1 MLPTQATPLVGR
13 DTELQD
19 LQRLLLRPDVRLI
32 TIVGVGGV
40 GKTRLAVAVASQ
52 TQSAF
57 EDGARFVDLSAI
69 RESALVMPTLR
80 ELDPPQDMPG
90 EPTEVSRRLRVR
102 CEPAHILSYGSVPTL
117 GA

>member
-1 MLPTQATPLVGR
+1 
-13 DTELQD
+13 
-19 LQRLLLRPDVRLI
+19 VRLI
-32 TIVGVGGV
+32 TVVGVGGV

-80 ELDPPQDMPG
+80 ELDPPKICLVSPRKCLVAYASGVSQ
-90 EPTEVSRRLRVR
+90 PTSSAMGPCLLSERDRSS
-102 CEPAHILSYGSVPTL
+102 AHLHGRGT
-117 GA
+117 